1 MRQFL
6 LGLYF
11 LCFLNVAS
19 GQEIPLPEN
28 MPQEHP
34 RVLTT
39 PEGKR
44 ETWNLIKTEAWAE
57 DVFNKLKERTEAYT
71 RLTDVQPT
79 WLLSRLAMYWKSH
92 ATEVYVKGETFDHA
106 GGKKAPYPTVRY
118 TGTRGTT
125 ATHGRPKLADVVP
138 YDDDENGNVTFCNNA
153 LPDRP
158 LESVHPSKTGRNI
171 ESLNCEILGIARD
184 AAFLYWMTGDGKFAK
199 LAAGVFDTYMT
210 GIYYRNVPVDLN
222 HGHQQTLVGL
232 TSFEVIHEDALHIAV
247 PLYDFLYNYLK
258 TNYPDKMTIYAGAF
272 KKWADNIIAN
282 GVPHNNWDL
291 LQARYYE
298 CGIGARR

>member
-79 WLLSRLAMYWKSH
+79 WLLSRLAMFISVNRK
-92 ATEVYVKGETFDHA
+92 V
-106 GGKKAPYPTVRY
+106 
-118 TGTRGTT
+118 
-125 ATHGRPKLADVVP
+125 GRI
-138 YDDDENGNVTFCNNA
+138 
-153 LPDRP
+153 R
-158 LESVHPSKTGRNI
+158 
-171 ESLNCEILGIARD
+171 LG
-184 AAFLYWMTGDGKFAK
+184 
-199 LAAGVFDTYMT
+199 
-210 GIYYRNVPVDLN
+210 
-222 HGHQQTLVGL
+222 
-232 TSFEVIHEDALHIAV
+232 
-247 PLYDFLYNYLK
+247 
-258 TNYPDKMTIYAGAF
+258 
-272 KKWADNIIAN
+272 
-282 GVPHNNWDL
+282 
-291 LQARYYE
+291 
-298 CGIGARR
+298 

>member
-34 RVLTT
+34 RVLPT

-79 WLLSRLAMYWKSH
+79 WLLSRLAMFISVNRK
-92 ATEVYVKGETFDHA
+92 V
-106 GGKKAPYPTVRY
+106 
-118 TGTRGTT
+118 
-125 ATHGRPKLADVVP
+125 GRI
-138 YDDDENGNVTFCNNA
+138 
-153 LPDRP
+153 R
-158 LESVHPSKTGRNI
+158 
-171 ESLNCEILGIARD
+171 
-184 AAFLYWMTGDGKFAK
+184 
-199 LAAGVFDTYMT
+199 
-210 GIYYRNVPVDLN
+210 
-222 HGHQQTLVGL
+222 LV
-232 TSFEVIHEDALHIAV
+232 
-247 PLYDFLYNYLK
+247 
-258 TNYPDKMTIYAGAF
+258 
-272 KKWADNIIAN
+272 
-282 GVPHNNWDL
+282 
-291 LQARYYE
+291 
-298 CGIGARR
+298 

>member
-71 RLTDVQPT
+71 RLTDVQP
-79 WLLSRLAMYWKSH
+79 
-92 ATEVYVKGETFDHA
+92 
-106 GGKKAPYPTVRY
+106 
-118 TGTRGTT
+118 
-125 ATHGRPKLADVVP
+125 DVVVIP
-138 YDDDENGNVTFCNNA
+138 SGYVYFRE
-153 LPDRP
+153 P
-158 LESVHPSKTGRNI
+158 ESR
-171 ESLNCEILGIARD
+171 
-184 AAFLYWMTGDGKFAK
+184 
-199 LAAGVFDTYMT
+199 
-210 GIYYRNVPVDLN
+210 
-222 HGHQQTLVGL
+222 
-232 TSFEVIHEDALHIAV
+232 
-247 PLYDFLYNYLK
+247 
-258 TNYPDKMTIYAGAF
+258 
-272 KKWADNIIAN
+272 AD
-282 GVPHNNWDL
+282 
-291 LQARYYE
+291 
-298 CGIGARR
+298 